1 MKRLEEMHMLAEA
14 LDKRRSQ
21 SSHLGYDTHSS

>member
-14 LDKRRSQ
+14 LDKRTFRGLPIPT
-21 SSHLGYDTHSS
+21 SSLI